1 MKELFLLNE
10 AIKELE
16 ESDLKEGNA
25 FLSIKA
31 RRKTQGKTE
40 GFYHFLK
47 F

>member
-1 MKELFLLNE
+1 MNGKCKLYD
-10 AIKELE
+10 E